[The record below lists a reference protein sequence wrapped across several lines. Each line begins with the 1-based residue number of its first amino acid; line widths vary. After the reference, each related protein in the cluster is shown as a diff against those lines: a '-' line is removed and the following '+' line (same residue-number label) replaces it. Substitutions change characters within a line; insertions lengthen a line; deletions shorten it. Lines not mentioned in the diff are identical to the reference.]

1 MRPASDTPGPD
12 QPSYLDGRILV
23 AMPSMADSRFKSA
36 VIYLCAHSKDG
47 AMGIVINQ
55 PARKVSFTSLLVQLE
70 VIGAE
75 DAIRLPARAGS
86 VPVVKGG
93 PVETS
98 RGFVLHSADYFVDN
112 STMPIDGEISLT
124 ATVDVLRAI
133 ARGDGPERAMLA
145 LGYAGWAAG
154 QLETEIRHMG
164 WLNCPADEGLIFDGM
179 LDTKYERALRKLGI
193 HPGMLSS
200 EAGHA

>member
-1 MRPASDTPGPD
+1 MRTASDTPDDDEPTF
-12 QPSYLDGRILV
+12 LDGSILV
-23 AMPSMADSRFKSA
+23 ALPGMTDNRFKSA

-55 PARKVSFTSLLVQLE
+55 PARKVTFTDLLVQLD
-70 VIGAE
+70 VIAAE
-75 DAIRLPARAGS
+75 DAIRLPPRAGS

-93 PVETS
+93 PVETG

-112 STMPIDGEISLT
+112 STMAIDGEISLT

-133 ARGDGPERAMLA
+133 ARGEGPQRAMLA
-145 LGYAGWAAG
+145 LGYAGWAPG
-154 QLETEIRHMG
+154 QLEREIRHMG
-164 WLNCPADEGLIFDGM
+164 WLACPADDALIFDGL
-179 LDTKYERALRKLGI
+179 LDTKYERALGKLGLN
-193 HPGMLSS
+193 PGMLSS